1 MNALV
6 NTFEFKC
13 ANNQHQNC
21 RLDTVTKTKKNL
33 LRVCMLSGD
42 INNVLVYT
50 CTVRR
55 LRAFLFLLAVVLRFL
70 LLLLLL
76 FGRLYDCPWRGG

>member
-1 MNALV
+1 MLRKYLRRMNALV

-42 INNVLVYT
+42 INNVLV
-50 CTVRR
+50 
-55 LRAFLFLLAVVLRFL
+55 LSLIHI
-70 LLLLLL
+70 
-76 FGRLYDCPWRGG
+76 